1 MKIVFDEPRD
11 VSDLP
16 IAERKLSKVTVST
29 VSNPSRKLTMTMLDG
44 VPEAIDVRL
53 PTRADKDPFVPC

>member
-1 MKIVFDEPRD
+1 LKIVFDEPRD

-53 PTRADKDPFVPC
+53 PTPC